1 MENYLGLI
9 ELGAVLLCLIAGW
22 AILERQGRR
31 LDRERDARRD
41 KEEPARRGETP

>member
-9 ELGAVLLCLIAGW
+9 ELGVVFLCLIAGW
-22 AILERQGRR
+22 VLLERQGRR

-41 KEEPARRGETP
+41 DKD